1 MNALESGAVVTASV
15 PAAAR
20 AAVNFVVFQ
29 AGWWACVLG
38 AAHDMATAG
47 SLFAVVIIA
56 AHIALVAQPLRELRL
71 VAIALLIGVVWDS
84 ALLMSGWLDFRSG
97 FLVPGMAPHWI
108 LALWALFAITLNHSL
123 AWLHGRLSVAAVLG
137 AIAGPLA
144 YWGGVQMGAVFL
156 FEPLYALLAL
166 AAGWAIFT
174 PLLVRLAH
182 SDSSRR
188 GAD

>member
-84 ALLMSGWLDFRSG
+84 ALLMSGWLDFHSG

-144 YWGGVQMGAVFL
+144 YWGGVQTGAVFF

-166 AAGWAIFT
+166 AAGWAVFT
-174 PLLVRLAH
+174 PLLVRLAQ
-182 SDSSRR
+182 SDSIR
-188 GAD
+188 GGAG

>member
-84 ALLMSGWLDFRSG
+84 ALL
-97 FLVPGMAPHWI
+97 
-108 LALWALFAITLNHSL
+108 ALFAITLNHSL

-144 YWGGVQMGAVFL
+144 YWGGVQTGAVFF

-166 AAGWAIFT
+166 AAGWAVFT
-174 PLLVRLAH
+174 PLLVRLAQ
-182 SDSSRR
+182 SDSIR
-188 GAD
+188 GGAG

>member
-84 ALLMSGWLDFRSG
+84 ALLMSGWLDFHSG

-123 AWLHGRLSVAAVLG
+123 AWLQGRLVAAALLG
-137 AIAGPLA
+137 AIAGPMA
-144 YWGGVQMGAVFL
+144 YWGGVQIGAVVFI
-156 FEPLYALLAL
+156 EPLNAVLAL

-174 PLLVRLAH
+174 PLLIRLAQFNN
-182 SDSSRR
+182 SQR